1 MNCFIC
7 AGDERKKA
15 SKKSKEK
22 EKQRREQG
30 RKRREYEKQAKAK
43 AEAKAKAKSEKTKSK
58 HTTWKPTTTKDE
70 KGDIED
76 AFVKSMKEGASIR
89 DDNAP
94 SSSSLFTSS
103 TYSSTPFY
111 VPNPPPKPTRR

>member
-43 AEAKAKAKSEKTKSK
+43 AEAKAKSEKTKSK